1 MKRAEVTK
9 RLREIFAA
17 ILDMQPAEIVPS
29 LSPDS
34 CERWDSLHH
43 IHLINAI
50 QETFG
55 ISLDVEQQVEI
66 LTFELG
72 EVVTWDA
79 LKAVGRA
86 DGEQARP

>member
-1 MKRAEVTK
+1 MKRAEV
-9 RLREIFAA
+9 REQLREIFTAV
-17 ILDMQPAEIVPS
+17 LDLRSDEVVS
-29 LSPDS
+29 DLSPDS

-43 IHLINAI
+43 IHLVNAI

-72 EVVTWDA
+72 DVIVWDA
-79 LKAVGRA
+79 LKGAGRA
-86 DGEQARP
+86 SE

>member
-1 MKRAEVTK
+1 MKRTEVRE

-34 CERWDSLHH
+34 CEKWDSLHH
-43 IHLINAI
+43 IHLVNAI

-72 EVVTWDA
+72 ELITWET
-79 LKAVGRA
+79 LKAEGRA
-86 DGEQARP
+86 SE

>member
-1 MKRAEVTK
+1 MKRVEVGG

-17 ILDMQPAEIVPS
+17 VLDLRPDEVIPS

-34 CERWDSLHH
+34 CEKWDSLHH
-43 IHLINAI
+43 IHLVNAI

-72 EVVTWDA
+72 EVIVWDA
-79 LKAVGRA
+79 LKAAGRA
-86 DGEQARP
+86 SE